1 MTKNEASVSTDN
13 LFQMLDDIDDISED
27 WDRISSD
34 MNAPLFH
41 EYLSELIKERNI
53 DAAKLEVMTLLSRS
67 FTYQIC
73 SGDRIPNR
81 NIVVRI
87 ALVLRLSLD
96 EAQRLLK
103 LANRG
108 ILYPKVKRDAVII
121 YALKNGYSLFE
132 TDELLTSLGQ
142 EPLL

>member
-1 MTKNEASVSTDN
+1 MPKNEATVSTDD
-13 LFQMLDDIDDISED
+13 LFQMLDDTDDISED
-27 WDRISSD
+27 WDKISSD

-73 SGDRIPNR
+73 AGDRIPNR

-87 ALVLRLSLD
+87 ALVLKLSLD
-96 EAQRLLK
+96 ESQRLLK

-121 YALKNGYSLFE
+121 YALKNGYSLFK
-132 TDELLTSLGQ
+132 TDELLTSLGL

>member
-1 MTKNEASVSTDN
+1 MSENEASVSTDD
-13 LFQMLDDIDDISED
+13 LFQMLDDTNDISED
-27 WDRISSD
+27 WDRLSSD

-67 FTYQIC
+67 FAYQIC

-81 NIVVRI
+81 NIIVRI
-87 ALVLRLSLD
+87 ALVLKLSLD
-96 EAQRLLK
+96 ETQRLLK

-121 YALKNGYSLFE
+121 YALKNGYGLFE
-132 TDELLTSLGQ
+132 TDELLTSLML
-142 EPLL
+142 ESLL